1 MGKSLVI
8 VESPAK
14 AKTIN
19 KYLGNDFIVKSSVGH
34 IRDLPTSGSG
44 KAASDPKERAR
55 QAAATRKMSA
65 EEKAEYK
72 KRKAHDQL
80 IRRMGIDPDNGW
92 EARYEVL
99 PGKEKVV
106 AELKKLAEKADA
118 VYLATDLDREG
129 EAIAWHLRETI
140 GGDDSR
146 YKRVVFNE
154 ITKNAIQDAFKAP
167 VS

>member
-1 MGKSLVI
+1 
-8 VESPAK
+8 
-14 AKTIN
+14 
-19 KYLGNDFIVKSSVGH
+19 
-34 IRDLPTSGSG
+34 
-44 KAASDPKERAR
+44 
-55 QAAATRKMSA
+55 
-65 EEKAEYK
+65 
-72 KRKAHDQL
+72 
-80 IRRMGIDPDNGW
+80 MGIDPDNGW

-106 AELKKLAEKADA
+106 DELKKLAEKADA

-167 VS
+167 GVLNIPRVEAQQAAAS